1 MDSARWRVGGGLE
14 GYCARVCVGGRV
26 CVWMA
31 CAHACMELGGG
42 TSLCV
47 W

>member
-14 GYCARVCVGGRV
+14 GYCARLRGVVFVCGWRV
-26 CVWMA
+26 RM
-31 CAHACMELGGG
+31 HAW
-42 TSLCV
+42 SR